1 MESPVD
7 QRLAA
12 VAGSPSGH
20 LAPSGVQAYRNALD
34 GNASAFADW
43 RRHPMTKKLLGAM
56 QDIVLHS
63 PAELATED
71 RLVQYGVTS
80 GLTLALQLVADPSSV
95 WPGVFGKNTNEQ
107 TRVEM
112 PMMDFSTT
120 LDDMID

>member
-12 VAGSPSGH
+12 VTGSPSGH

-56 QDIVLHS
+56 QDIVLHA

-107 TRVEM
+107 ARAEM

>member
-20 LAPSGVQAYRNALD
+20 SAPSGVQAYRNALD

-56 QDIVLHS
+56 QDIVLHA

-107 TRVEM
+107 ARAEM

>member
-7 QRLAA
+7 QRLAT

-56 QDIVLHS
+56 QDIVLHA

-107 TRVEM
+107 ARAEM

>member
-7 QRLAA
+7 QRLAT

-56 QDIVLHS
+56 QDIVLHA

-71 RLVQYGVTS
+71 RLVQYGITS

-107 TRVEM
+107 ARAEM